1 MELIS
6 NGYKVSVWEALRVLE
21 RDGGDGSTN
30 VNVLNT
36 SALCT
41 YMVKLVNFISCQFHY
56 NYKKEEENRM
66 KGP

>member
-6 NGYKVSVWEALRVLE
+6 NGYKVSVWGALRVLE
-21 RDGGDGSTN
+21 RDGGDGGTN

-36 SALCT
+36 SVLCT

-56 NYKKEEENRM
+56 NLKKKKKIE
-66 KGP
+66 